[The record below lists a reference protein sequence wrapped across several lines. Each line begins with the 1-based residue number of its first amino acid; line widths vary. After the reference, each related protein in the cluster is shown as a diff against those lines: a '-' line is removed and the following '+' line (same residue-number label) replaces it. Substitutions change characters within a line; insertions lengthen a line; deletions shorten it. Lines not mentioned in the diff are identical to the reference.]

1 MFQKV
6 LLQCVVVLHHLVF
19 VFRRCIVFGNIR
31 AQRDDPVRRCD
42 SFEFYRRYRTGLY
55 VELNINVAIDRDSR
69 RSKSLAMRAAPAP
82 T

>member
-19 VFRRCIVFGNIR
+19 VFRPCIVFGNSR
-31 AQRDDPVRRCD
+31 AQQDDPVRRCD
-42 SFEFYRRYRTGLY
+42 SFEFYRRYRTVLY
-55 VELNINVAIDRDSR
+55 VKLNINVAIDRDSR